1 MSPRPSRDMYSP
13 LISSPL
19 NPDGHADIK
28 TPWPTSKRR
37 RSNYGDLSPTQRL
50 LVHKVEEMWNSHRFP
65 EDNWSTADHS
75 TPVTQEKPRFAIDG
89 GSVRP
94 SHKAHWEEGV
104 EDQDFFSEDHDDC
117 DEFETR
123 RGLLNWSADAFES
136 RARSLFDSTSRALL
150 LAGFMCLGGCLPMWA
165 FLTAGDVHGVWP
177 LHQWSS

>member
-28 TPWPTSKRR
+28 TPWPSSKRR

-50 LVHKVEEMWNSHRFP
+50 LVQKVEEMWNSANVP
-65 EDNWSTADHS
+65 GGNWSTDHS
-75 TPVTQEKPRFAIDG
+75 PASNQEKPRFALDG
-89 GSVRP
+89 GSARP

-117 DEFETR
+117 DGDEAR
-123 RGLLNWSADAFES
+123 RGLLSWSADVFES

-165 FLTAGDVHGVWP
+165 FLNSGDVPGVWP
-177 LHQWSS
+177 LHQWTA